1 LSEEKPKEGEKKP
14 EIPMKPVDDT
24 KKGVSELD
32 KIESKG
38 DSITERS
45 IGKQSSQDA
54 RRDPPLKYYSSKHY
68 ESKYPDSRDSSRP
81 PHSYKRDYYPPS
93 SSSGYRDERD

>member
-1 LSEEKPKEGEKKP
+1 MSEEKPNEKKL
-14 EIPMKPVDDT
+14 EIGVKSNEES
-24 KKGVSELD
+24 KKGGSELD
-32 KIESKG
+32 KVESKG

-54 RRDPPLKYYSSKHY
+54 RRDPPPKYYSSKHY